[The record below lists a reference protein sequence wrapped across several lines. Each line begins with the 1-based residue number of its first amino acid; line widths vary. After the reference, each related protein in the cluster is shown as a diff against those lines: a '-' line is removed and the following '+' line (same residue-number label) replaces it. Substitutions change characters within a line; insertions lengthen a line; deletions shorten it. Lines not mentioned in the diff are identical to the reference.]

1 MRFLHLRENGL
12 SWKTILGKL
21 RADKKRAAL
30 LILCVL
36 ALVFLVL
43 SEWTTGTRAKAETS
57 QASQSAA
64 YAKQLETRL
73 AELIRAIEGAGK
85 TQVLVTIRTG
95 EETVWARNDLM
106 DSEADTSRVQSE
118 QTYVLVRSGSDET
131 GLQLKTITPTVQGV
145 AVVCEGADDPQVQ
158 QRITQTV
165 TAALGIG
172 AGHVSVVKMQMERKR

>member
-1 MRFLHLRENGL
+1 MC
-12 SWKTILGKL
+12 
-21 RADKKRAAL
+21 A
-30 LILCVL
+30 L
-36 ALVFLVL
+36 ALVLLVL
-43 SEWTTGTRAKAETS
+43 SEWTGTRTKAEPTI
-57 QASQSAA
+57 QTQPQA

-73 AELIRAIEGAGK
+73 AELIRSIDGAGR
-85 TQVLVTIRTG
+85 TQVLVTLRSG
-95 EETVWARNDLM
+95 EETVWARNDRM
-106 DSEADTSRVQSE
+106 DSEADPTRVQSE

-172 AGHVSVVKMQMERKR
+172 AAHVSVVKMETERNR

>member
-1 MRFLHLRENGL
+1 MWTDTRT
-12 SWKTILGKL
+12 KTEPIQP
-21 RADKKRAAL
+21 
-30 LILCVL
+30 VQ
-36 ALVFLVL
+36 
-43 SEWTTGTRAKAETS
+43 TT
-57 QASQSAA
+57 A

-73 AELIRAIEGAGK
+73 AELIRSIDGAGK
-85 TQVLVTIRTG
+85 TQVLVTLRTG
-95 EETVWARNDLM
+95 EETVWARNDSM

-158 QRITQTV
+158 QRITRTV

-172 AGHVSVVKMQMERKR
+172 AGHVSVVKMQTERNR